1 MKTKKNKSRLMA
13 LAFSTCSVLSAVAG
27 TTAVFA
33 NEATP
38 ETTAENTVETPVVE
52 NTVETT
58 AVENTVENTAE
69 TTQETPAV
77 ETPAENT
84 TETPADNTVE
94 NTTENTEVKPEET
107 PAETGEEKTEETPSE
122 TPVENTEEA
131 KPGMAVDPKGREY
144 DPTQYGL
151 VYYRCVDDA
160 GNVLKEGYYGTVSIG
175 ETFHYIATNTI
186 GSNPAPFIE
195 GYYTDYDE
203 TEHGLFYTG
212 VSVASVLVQEGD
224 NTITI
229 VYHKDGEVPAE
240 TPAESTETKPETE
253 TPAET
258 EKADTVEKT
267 ETETPAESTE
277 TKTETPVSAPVNTEN
292 TTAKT
297 TPAKGASAG
306 VNTNTGANTGKK
318 NSVNTGVES
327 DALVFG
333 SMATSAFAG
342 LATMLKA
349 RASKKKFK
357 L

>member
-1 MKTKKNKSRLMA
+1 MNQTHKNLLMA

-52 NTVETT
+52 T
-58 AVENTVENTAE
+58 AQE
-69 TTQETPAV
+69 TTQETPA
-77 ETPAENT
+77 ET
-84 TETPADNTVE
+84 TVE
-94 NTTENTEVKPEET
+94 NTVETAQETPAVENTEET
-107 PAETGEEKTEETPSE
+107 PAETGEEKTEETPAE
-122 TPVENTEEA
+122 APVENTEEV

-175 ETFHYIATNTI
+175 TTFRYIATNTI

-203 TEHGLFYTG
+203 TEHGLFYEG

-258 EKADTVEKT
+258 EKADTAEKT

-277 TKTETPVSAPVNTEN
+277 TKTETPAESTETETKTETPVSAPVTPAN

-297 TPAKGASAG
+297 TPAKGASATA
-306 VNTNTGANTGKK
+306 NTNTGKK
-318 NSVNTGVES
+318 E
-327 DALVFG
+327 LCQH
-333 SMATSAFAG
+333 
-342 LATMLKA
+342 
-349 RASKKKFK
+349 RHRI
-357 L
+357 

>member
-1 MKTKKNKSRLMA
+1 MNQTHKNLLMA

-52 NTVETT
+52 T
-58 AVENTVENTAE
+58 AQE
-69 TTQETPAV
+69 TTQETPA
-77 ETPAENT
+77 ET
-84 TETPADNTVE
+84 TVE
-94 NTTENTEVKPEET
+94 NTVETAQET
-107 PAETGEEKTEETPSE
+107 PA
-122 TPVENTEEA
+122 VENTEEA

-175 ETFHYIATNTI
+175 TTFRYIATNTI

-240 TPAESTETKPETE
+240 TPVESTETKPETE

-258 EKADTVEKT
+258 EKADTAEKT

-277 TKTETPVSAPVNTEN
+277 TKTETPAESTETETKTETPVSAPVTPAN

-297 TPAKGASAG
+297 TPAKGASATA
-306 VNTNTGANTGKK
+306 NTNTGKK
-318 NSVNTGVES
+318 NSVNTGIES

-349 RASKKKFK
+349 RSSKKKFK